1 MVIEELAAYVGTDIY
16 ISIYRT
22 ARTDTATTQIPQTSK
37 HIDMQD
43 YSKAYSM
50 GCYPVVKSAFKAV
63 L

>member
-16 ISIYRT
+16 ISIYRA
-22 ARTDTATTQIPQTSK
+22 ARTDTATAQIPQIGK

-50 GCYPVVKSAFKAV
+50 GCYSVVKSAVEKI

>member
-22 ARTDTATTQIPQTSK
+22 ARTDTATTQIPQTGK

-43 YSKAYSM
+43 YSKAYSV
-50 GCYPVVKSAFKAV
+50 GCYSIV
-63 L
+63 

>member
-1 MVIEELAAYVGTDIY
+1 MVIEELAAYVGTDIH

-22 ARTDTATTQIPQTSK
+22 ARTDTATTQIPQTGE

>member
-1 MVIEELAAYVGTDIY
+1 MDIEKLAAYVGTDIY

-22 ARTDTATTQIPQTSK
+22 ARTDTATTQIPQTGK

>member
-1 MVIEELAAYVGTDIY
+1 MDIEKLAAHVGTDIH

-22 ARTDTATTQIPQTSK
+22 ARTDTSTTQIPQTGE

-43 YSKAYSM
+43 YSKAYPM
-50 GCYPVVKSAFKAV
+50 GCYSVVKSAFKTV

>member
-1 MVIEELAAYVGTDIY
+1 MDIEKLAAHVGTDIH

-22 ARTDTATTQIPQTSK
+22 ARTDTATTQIPQTGE

-43 YSKAYSM
+43 YIKAYPM
-50 GCYPVVKSAFKAV
+50 GCYSVVKSAFKTV

>member
-1 MVIEELAAYVGTDIY
+1 MDIEKLAAHVGTDIH

-22 ARTDTATTQIPQTSK
+22 ARTDTATTQISQTGK

-43 YSKAYSM
+43 YSKAYPM
-50 GCYPVVKSAFKAV
+50 GCYSVVKSAFKTV

>member
-1 MVIEELAAYVGTDIY
+1 MAIEKLAAHVGTDIH

-22 ARTDTATTQIPQTSK
+22 ARTDTATTQIPQTGE

-43 YSKAYSM
+43 YSKAYPM
-50 GCYPVVKSAFKAV
+50 GCYSVVKSAFKTV

>member
-1 MVIEELAAYVGTDIY
+1 MVIEELAAYVEPDIY